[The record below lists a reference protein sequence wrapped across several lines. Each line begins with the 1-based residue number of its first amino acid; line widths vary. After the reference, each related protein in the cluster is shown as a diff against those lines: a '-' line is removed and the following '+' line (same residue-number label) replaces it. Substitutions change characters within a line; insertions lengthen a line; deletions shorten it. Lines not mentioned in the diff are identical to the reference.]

1 MWKQTPFVNR
11 EKELVFLKNTFDSDR
26 AEFIVIYGRR
36 RIGKTE
42 LIKESIKDRK
52 AVYFFVEQA
61 LEEENLNSFKEIIAK
76 TVNNPLIAK
85 SNLTWEEVFEQIT
98 NEDKL
103 IIVLDEFPNLI
114 LENKALLSKFQK
126 MWDGLL
132 KNTTIK
138 LIVCGS
144 SISMMENYLLDIK
157 SPLYGRRTGQIFLEP
172 LKASHIL
179 KFGAL
184 SFEESIRV
192 YGITDGIPEYI
203 KEVCYR
209 LEHGEDLE
217 EVFQQNKTLFNE
229 VEILIKSELR
239 DPTRYFKILKAIAFG
254 STKFGEIVNFTDFS
268 APTVSKY
275 LSNLVNLHV
284 IEELYP
290 VLSDK
295 ERKRNRKYALSDNY
309 FKFYFRFIYPNKS
322 ELISTGRIT
331 DFDIGYNQYLGKIF
345 EDVSREF
352 LDDKNKDKTKSLP
365 FEFTKIGCWWHRD
378 KEIDLVALNDG
389 SKEILFVECKWKTLS
404 LADCRRILGKLNEK
418 STFVQWNMGIR
429 KEYFGLIAKKIEGK
443 QRLRD
448 EGFIV
453 YDLDDF

>member
-61 LEEENLNSFKEIIAK
+61 LEEENLNAFKEIIAK

-209 LEHGEDLE
+209 LEHDEDLE

-309 FKFYFRFIYPNKS
+309 S
-322 ELISTGRIT
+322 
-331 DFDIGYNQYLGKIF
+331 
-345 EDVSREF
+345 
-352 LDDKNKDKTKSLP
+352 
-365 FEFTKIGCWWHRD
+365 
-378 KEIDLVALNDG
+378 
-389 SKEILFVECKWKTLS
+389 
-404 LADCRRILGKLNEK
+404 
-418 STFVQWNMGIR
+418 
-429 KEYFGLIAKKIEGK
+429 
-443 QRLRD
+443 
-448 EGFIV
+448 
-453 YDLDDF
+453 